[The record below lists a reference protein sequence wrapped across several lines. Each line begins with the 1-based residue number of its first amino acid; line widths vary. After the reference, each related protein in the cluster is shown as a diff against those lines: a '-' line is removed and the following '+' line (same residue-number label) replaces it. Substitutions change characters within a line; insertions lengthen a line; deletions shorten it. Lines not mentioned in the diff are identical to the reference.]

1 MTAMPRRLLAVACSC
16 ALWVL
21 FAVPA
26 GAEIVNRVVLRV
38 NDRIVTLYDFERQL
52 ARARAD
58 ILAQE
63 GGDPQQQRSQLENAP
78 REVMRSIFD
87 ELLILTRA
95 DQLGI
100 SVSDLE
106 IDQEVERQMGRFGMT
121 DEQQMRA
128 ALAENGLTLEQFRLN
143 LRNQILWREVTQ
155 QELYPRID
163 VNEQELRALYREHGE
178 EFAVP
183 EQRRLRELVVLEDS
197 GLPAETRSRIAA
209 ELRESWTG
217 GGDPEALVA
226 SAREQHGEQA
236 VTLLDVGW
244 VGPGDLAP
252 ELEQVAW
259 ALQAGDV
266 SELVEARGGLHVLQ
280 VLEVKD
286 QSQRPFEEVRDA
298 LQARE
303 RSRRFEQELETY
315 LEELEE
321 KAYMDFRPPEG
332 VEDFETASGRTVR
345 EGQQDL
351 LGTVTPVVEPAEPVE
366 PAAPPP

>member
-1 MTAMPRRLLAVACSC
+1 
-16 ALWVL
+16 
-21 FAVPA
+21 
-26 GAEIVNRVVLRV
+26 
-38 NDRIVTLYDFERQL
+38 
-52 ARARAD
+52 
-58 ILAQE
+58 
-63 GGDPQQQRSQLENAP
+63 
-78 REVMRSIFD
+78 MRSIFD

-100 SVSDLE
+100 TVSDLE
-106 IDQEVERQMGRFGMT
+106 IDQEVERQMGRFGLS

-128 ALAENGLTLEQFRLN
+128 ALAENGMTLELFRLN
-143 LRNQILWREVTQ
+143 LRNQLLWREVTQ

-163 VNEQELRALYREHGE
+163 VDEQQLRAVYREHSE

-183 EQRRLRELVVLEDS
+183 QQVRLRELVVLEDS
-197 GLPAETRSRIAA
+197 GLPKETRDSIAA
-209 ELRESWTG
+209 ELRSSWAG
-217 GGDPEALVA
+217 GGDPETLVA

-252 ELEQVAW
+252 ELERVAW
-259 ALQAGDV
+259 SLQAGDV
-266 SELVEARGGLHVLQ
+266 SELVEARGGFHVLQ
-280 VLEVKD
+280 VLEVKE

-321 KAYMDFRPPEG
+321 KAYWDYRPLEG
-332 VEDFETASGRTVR
+332 IEDFQTASGRTVR
-345 EGQQDL
+345 QGQREL
-351 LGTVTPVVEPAEPVE
+351 LAPAAQAVEPVAPAE